1 MPKVDYEQR
10 FYAAL
15 KEIASYMTTGQLR
28 RESEKRY
35 GLSYEEG
42 VEAAYENVVGTAK
55 WALKGY
61 RRKKA
66 TGGNQGAQEQAQA
79 PSASAAQDS
88 NLQAVEDSDV
98 QD

>member
-1 MPKVDYEQR
+1 MPKVNYEHR

-66 TGGNQGAQEQAQA
+66 TGGNHAATQSSGDNRG
-79 PSASAAQDS
+79 SAAPES
-88 NLQAVEDSDV
+88 NSHSSEVSDV